1 MRENDMLA
9 LQEAHRDAFHGRDG
23 ERGKGAWVSKDPESH
38 SESLVYIVK
47 THLQTILV
55 RKGNS
60 IKYRL
65 KMQFYFSKSS
75 KILFLEIIPDTQQH
89 MTAFLHI
96 LVRTEKG
103 NG

>member
-9 LQEAHRDAFHGRDG
+9 LWEAHRDAFHGRDG